1 MDRDGLIATCRDEL
15 YTAVLAD
22 TLDGF
27 GHFDQCLHPGLAA
40 LQEGST
46 IAGFARVGLYMPI
59 FHDDETVNVYEHE
72 IRLIDDLARH
82 DLPVLI
88 CNGNLGIAPWG
99 ELLSTRAQVLGASG
113 CVTDGCVRDVR
124 RIRQMNFPVFC
135 AGRNPVDTKHR
146 GKMMWADAPGRIAG
160 VRIASG
166 DLLVADDDGI
176 VVVPAPLIETVVA
189 KALDKVRAE
198 NTVRE
203 ELEAGASLV
212 DVFDR
217 HGIL

>member
-1 MDRDGLIATCRDEL
+1 
-15 YTAVLAD
+15 
-22 TLDGF
+22 
-27 GHFDQCLHPGLAA
+27 
-40 LQEGST
+40 
-46 IAGFARVGLYMPI
+46 
-59 FHDDETVNVYEHE
+59 
-72 IRLIDDLARH
+72 
-82 DLPVLI
+82 
-88 CNGNLGIAPWG
+88 
-99 ELLSTRAQVLGASG
+99 
-113 CVTDGCVRDVR
+113 
-124 RIRQMNFPVFC
+124 MNFPVFC